1 LSNPVFKFKVSSVD
15 EDRYGWVR
23 VASLGQR
30 KLLTPVFLTLIK
42 GESDF
47 ETYIDFMNTYK
58 VDHLGACIIPIIFAR
73 STTEQK
79 IAKLKELKKQN
90 RLEGGLASES
100 LENFFDKTL
109 VAIDPYT
116 EYPHFEFEATL
127 LKMSTS
133 LAIPD
138 SYREL
143 ATRIYDFGQENKGDK
158 KAVISFAERNYVDF
172 YLGLK
177 SDPAKRTTF
186 VKDFMN
192 SESARGASIGI
203 PSVPFVSYKYKDD
216 LLDIL
221 KELTRISKALWKGG
235 ECLTYI
241 PLEQRCLSDAEF
253 MDRIASYIETE
264 ESHYAIKVKNFDLIR
279 SDAMT
284 RESFFA
290 FETRLQRY
298 RKEKSK
304 LGILL
309 EAGPQAIPCSIYG
322 FDMVSTS
329 LRALDRDGAFGR
341 SDAKGR
347 GGYYDPV
354 WLMVRPYKEI
364 KQVFINRGN
373 KLPCSCAVCKSIT
386 DLDAL
391 TKDFWNSARRKH
403 LLLTMNALMTE
414 FTLNVK
420 DRRIDLSYDRIVK
433 SELCPLKRIIPPH

>member
-1 LSNPVFKFKVSSVD
+1 
-15 EDRYGWVR
+15 
-23 VASLGQR
+23 
-30 KLLTPVFLTLIK
+30 
-42 GESDF
+42 
-47 ETYIDFMNTYK
+47 MNTYK
-58 VDHLGACIIPIIFAR
+58 VDHLGACIIPIIYAK
-73 STTEQK
+73 STTERK
-79 IAKLKELKKQN
+79 IVKLKELKQQN
-90 RLEGGLASES
+90 RLEGGLASDS
-100 LENFFDKTL
+100 LENFFEKTL

-116 EYPHFEFEATL
+116 EYPHFEFEKTL

-143 ATRIYDFGQENKGDK
+143 TIETYNFGKEHKGDN
-158 KAVISFAERNYVDF
+158 KAIRAFAERNYVDF
-172 YLGLK
+172 YLSFK
-177 SDPAKRTTF
+177 SDPAKRTAF
-186 VKDFMN
+186 VKDFMY

-203 PSVPFVSYKYKDD
+203 PSVPFISYKYKDD
-216 LLDIL
+216 LFDVL

-241 PLEQRCLSDAEF
+241 PLEQKCLSDSEF

-264 ESHYAIKVKNFDLIR
+264 ESHYAIKIKNFDLIR

-284 RESFFA
+284 RETFFS

-298 RKEKSK
+298 RKEQNK

-329 LRALDRDGAFGR
+329 LRAMDKDGAFGQ

-354 WLMVRPYKEI
+354 WLMIRSYKVI
-364 KQVFINRGN
+364 KKMFVDNGN

-391 TKDFWNSARRKH
+391 TKDFWNTARRKH
-403 LLLTMNALMTE
+403 FLLTMNALMTE
-414 FTLNVK
+414 FTLNIK
-420 DRRIDLSYDRIVK
+420 NRRIDLSYDRIVK